1 MINEDRV
8 APGAGFDRHGHR
20 DMEIISYLLEGSLE
34 HEDSMGNR
42 AVIRP
47 GEVQRMSAGT
57 GVRLG
62 CRTASTMR
70 RGPSPSTSCRSGSS
84 PSARGSPQAT
94 SRRRFRPRS
103 GKGHCRLVGSRDGRE
118 GSVTIHQD
126 VDLYAGRLAQGEAA
140 SFALRPGRQAWLQ
153 VARGRLELNGRH
165 LATGDGAAV
174 NGEDELRNKGVDDA
188 ELLLFDLAA

>member
-1 MINEDRV
+1 MPHSEYNASRTEPVHFLQIWIIPEREGL
-8 APGAGFDRHGHR
+8 APGYEQKVFPAEER
-20 DMEIISYLLEGSLE
+20 
-34 HEDSMGNR
+34 
-42 AVIRP
+42 
-47 GEVQRMSAGT
+47 QGT
-57 GVRLG
+57 L
-62 CRTASTMR
+62 
-70 RGPSPSTSCRSGSS
+70 
-84 PSARGSPQAT
+84 
-94 SRRRFRPRS
+94 
-103 GKGHCRLVGSRDGRE
+103 RLVGSRDGRE